1 MEKGNIPRQEIE
13 NEVIR
18 LRKELEIL
26 KSEKANYDSR
36 PEQLDHPETSKG
48 NIVFEDLFDLEAIQ
62 QIQDE
67 FSSATGVASIITY
80 PDGRPI
86 TRPSNFTRFCNE
98 IVRQT
103 EKGCRNCYK
112 SDAEL
117 GAVNRGGPII
127 RQCLSGGLWDS
138 GTSIVVEGNHIAN
151 WLVGQ
156 VRNDTQSEEK
166 IRKYARLIEA
176 DEEEMISAFRE
187 VPAMSQERF
196 IQVARLL
203 YSLAKQFSVLASH
216 NLQQAKFIRDHSLI
230 EAALKAEQLF
240 TEKILD
246 SLPGIFYLYSYPEL
260 KLIRWNKNHENLL
273 GYKEGEIEGRF
284 IYEWFP
290 ESDKRAVEK
299 AVVQAMIDG
308 VNVIESTLLSRSGN
322 FVPFL
327 LTGVRFENNGEKFLM
342 GIGIDITNKKKA
354 DDELI
359 RARNKA
365 EESDKLKSAFLA
377 NMSHE
382 IRTPM
387 NGILGFA
394 NLLKQPDLSEETQQK
409 FIKII
414 EKSGERMLNIIN
426 DLIDIS
432 KIESGQMEVTL
443 SETNLHETLD
453 FLYSFFKTDAG
464 KKGIDLSFY
473 SPLKQDEATIITDSG
488 KLYAILTNLIKNAIK
503 FTLKGTVDFGYEI
516 KGEFIEFY
524 VKDTGIG
531 IPKDKQRKVLERF
544 IQADFKL
551 SSGYEGA
558 GLGLSISRA
567 YIEMLGGKLTLESEP
582 GVGSQFYFTI
592 PRSNTSRLN
601 LPA

>member
-1 MEKGNIPRQEIE
+1 MLKGNKTKRELE
-13 NEVIR
+13 NEVSR
-18 LRKELEIL
+18 LQKELEIL
-26 KSEKANYDSR
+26 KSENEISNTR
-36 PEQLDHPETSKG
+36 LEILDQPATLQEG
-48 NIVFEDLFDLEAIQ
+48 IVFEDLFDIKVIQ

-98 IVRQT
+98 IVRKT
-103 EKGCRNCYK
+103 EKGCHNCYK

-117 GAVNRGGPII
+117 GAVNEGGPII

-138 GTSIVVEGNHIAN
+138 GTSISVEGHHIAN

-156 VRNDTQSEEK
+156 VRNETQSEDK
-166 IRKYARLIEA
+166 IREYARIIEA
-176 DEEEMISAFRE
+176 DEEDMITAFRE
-187 VPAMSQERF
+187 VPAMSQDRF
-196 IQVARLL
+196 NQVARLL
-203 YSLAKQFSVLASH
+203 YSLAKHFSVLASH
-216 NLQQAKFIRDHSLI
+216 NLQQARFIKDHSII
-230 EAALKAEQLF
+230 EAALKTEQLF

-260 KLIRWNKNHENLL
+260 RLVRWNKNHEKLL
-273 GYKEGEIEGRF
+273 GYEEGEIEGRF
-284 IYEWFP
+284 ILEWFL
-290 ESDKRAVEK
+290 ESDRPEVEK
-299 AVVQAMIDG
+299 AVEHVMITG
-308 VNVIESTLLSRSGN
+308 ANVIESSLLSKNGQY
-322 FVPFL
+322 VPYL
-327 LTGVRFENNGEKFLM
+327 MTGVRFENKGKKFLM

-354 DDELI
+354 DEELL
-359 RARNKA
+359 RAKDKA

-394 NLLKQPDLSEETQQK
+394 QLLKEPELSSETQQE
-409 FIKII
+409 FIEII
-414 EKSGERMLNIIN
+414 EKSGSRMLDIIN

-432 KIESGQMEVTL
+432 KIEAGQMEVTL
-443 SETNLHETLD
+443 SETNLYETLD
-453 FLYSFFKTDAG
+453 FLYSFFKADAS

-473 SPLKQDEATIITDSG
+473 SPLNQNEAAIITDSG

-503 FTLKGTVDFGYEI
+503 FTNKGNVNFGYEMMR
-516 KGEFIEFY
+516 EFAEFY
-524 VKDTGIG
+524 VADSGIG
-531 IPKDKQRKVLERF
+531 IPEDKQKTVLERF
-544 IQADFKL
+544 VQADIKL

-567 YIEMLGGKLTLESEP
+567 YIEMLGGKLRLESEP
-582 GVGSQFYFTI
+582 GVGSKFYFTI
-592 PRSNTSRLN
+592 PVSNASQ
-601 LPA
+601 